1 MNRDG
6 EGTALEAVGL
16 GKRYRRRRGPVL
28 QECSFRL
35 PAGRICA
42 LVGPNGTGKSTLLA
56 LVAGLTRPTEGTL
69 KVLGTTPARARERF
83 AYVAQAKPLPQ
94 QLTVAG
100 TLRLGAELNRA
111 RWDRKAAERIAYG
124 PEHGG
129 AYGDTYGETYEDAH
143 GKAAADPSPGAAPG
157 GVVPD
162 VDVVREGG
170 LRPGDR
176 IRSLS
181 GGQRTR
187 VALALAFGKRPEL
200 MLLDE
205 PMADLDPLARRELL
219 GALLGEAAEHGT
231 TIVMSSHVVAELE
244 GVCDHLLL
252 MGGGRIRLGGDPER
266 LLAAHTLLTGPARDL
281 SGHTVVESHGT
292 GRQLTAL
299 IRRPDG
305 PDRRHTPYSPYSPY
319 SPDGPDGPDGSNSP
333 GGHDSHDSPDGP
345 SIDGWETAAPSLE
358 ELLLAHLRNPDAP
371 DLFTEE
377 DACP

>member
-28 QECSFRL
+28 QDCSFHL

-56 LVAGLTRPTEGTL
+56 LAAGLIRPTEGTL

-83 AYVAQAKPLPQ
+83 AYVAQAKPLPP
-94 QLTVAG
+94 QLTVAA

-111 RWDRKAAERIAYG
+111 RWDREAAERIAYG
-124 PEHGG
+124 PVYANPYADPYGEESGS
-129 AYGDTYGETYEDAH
+129 AYGDMHGE
-143 GKAAADPSPGAAPG
+143 AAADPVPGVGPG
-157 GVVPD
+157 VGPNLVPG
-162 VDVVREGG
+162 VVREGG
-170 LRPGDR
+170 LHPRDR

-244 GVCDHLLL
+244 GVCDHLFL
-252 MGGGRIRLGGDPER
+252 MGGGRIRLGGDPEQ

-299 IRRPDG
+299 IRTDG
-305 PDRRHTPYSPYSPY
+305 P
-319 SPDGPDGPDGSNSP
+319 NSP
-333 GGHDSHDSPDGP
+333 PT
-345 SIDGWETAAPSLE
+345 DGWETAAPSLE
-358 ELLLAHLRNPDAP
+358 ELLLAHLRNPEAP

-377 DACP
+377 TGGTGTADMTDVTDVTDVTGEENARP